1 MTKGNSGLA
10 QAGSNN
16 IYNKASSG
24 IEIVRILVAGGA
36 GFIGAALCEKLL
48 GLGHAVV
55 CVDSL
60 QTGSAQVVDRLGA
73 FTAFTFLHQDIA
85 QPLDAG
91 LVGTVEQV
99 YNLACP
105 ASPRQYQQDPV
116 KTIETNVIGTR
127 NLLELARIARAR
139 FLLASTSEVY
149 GSPQQ
154 KPQREDYWGNVN
166 TTGPRACYDEGK
178 RCAEALVQAYHTQH
192 QVDTRIARIFNTYGP
207 GMQRDDGRVV
217 SNFVTRILDGAPI
230 EIYGDGRQ
238 TRCFCYVDDMVEAL
252 IALMTS
258 ECVTP
263 MNLGADREVS
273 VVELAHLVGRV
284 LEKPVTLRVAPA
296 LVDDPRERQPD
307 LEKCRR
313 VLGWQATTS
322 LEMGLLKTAA
332 FFART
337 QEHSHA

>member
-1 MTKGNSGLA
+1 M
-10 QAGSNN
+10 
-16 IYNKASSG
+16 
-24 IEIVRILVAGGA
+24 RILVAGGA

-55 CVDSL
+55 CLDSL
-60 QTGSAQVVDRLGA
+60 QTGSAQAVSRLQA
-73 FTAFTFLHQDIA
+73 FASFTFLRQDIA

-91 LVGTVEQV
+91 QLGPLDQI

-105 ASPRQYQQDPV
+105 ASPTQYQQDPV
-116 KTIETNVIGTR
+116 KTIETNVVGTR
-127 NLLELARIARAR
+127 NLLNLARLTGAR

-166 TTGPRACYDEGK
+166 TTGPRSCYDEGK
-178 RCAEALVQAYHTQH
+178 RCAEALVHAYHTQYE
-192 QVDTRIARIFNTYGP
+192 VDTRIARIFNTYGP

-217 SNFVTRILDGAPI
+217 SNFVTRILDGEPI

-252 IALMTS
+252 IALMAS
-258 ECVTP
+258 GCATP
-263 MNLGADREVS
+263 VNLGADREVS
-273 VVELAHLVGRV
+273 VVELAHLIGRV
-284 LEKPVTLRVAPA
+284 LQKRVTVHHAPA
-296 LVDDPRERQPD
+296 LRDDPRERQPD

-313 VLGWQATTS
+313 VLGWQATTP
-322 LEMGLLKTAA
+322 LESGLLKTAEY
-332 FFART
+332 FA
-337 QEHSHA
+337 QLQAHCHA

>member
-1 MTKGNSGLA
+1 M
-10 QAGSNN
+10 
-16 IYNKASSG
+16 
-24 IEIVRILVAGGA
+24 RILVAGGA

-48 GLGHAVV
+48 ISGHVVVCIDSLLTGSTHAVNQ
-55 CVDSL
+55 L
-60 QTGSAQVVDRLGA
+60 RTLGG
-73 FTAFTFLHQDIA
+73 FTFIQQDIT
-85 QPLDAG
+85 QSLEVSQ
-91 LVGTVEQV
+91 VGPIDQI

-105 ASPRQYQQDPV
+105 ASPRKYQQDPV

-127 NLLELARIARAR
+127 NLLELARRTRAR

-207 GMQRDDGRVV
+207 GMQHDDGRVI
-217 SNFVTRILDGAPI
+217 SNFVTRILDGTPI

-252 IALMTS
+252 TALMACDCT
-258 ECVTP
+258 TP
-263 MNLGADREVS
+263 VNLGSDHEVS
-273 VVELAHLVGRV
+273 VTELAHLVSIV
-284 LEKPVTLRVAPA
+284 LGKQITLHHTPA
-296 LVDDPRERQPD
+296 LVDDPRERKPD

-313 VLGWQATTS
+313 VLGWQATTP
-322 LEMGLLKTAA
+322 LAVGLSKTAA
-332 FFART
+332 FFTRT
-337 QEHSHA
+337 QEQACA

>member
-1 MTKGNSGLA
+1 M
-10 QAGSNN
+10 
-16 IYNKASSG
+16 
-24 IEIVRILVAGGA
+24 RILVAGGA
-36 GFIGAALCEKLL
+36 GFIGAALCKKLL
-48 GLGHAVV
+48 ELGYTVV

-60 QTGSAQVVDRLGA
+60 QTGSAQAVDRLRA
-73 FTAFTFLHQDIA
+73 FARFTFLHQDIV
-85 QPLDAG
+85 QLLDTSQIGPVA
-91 LVGTVEQV
+91 QV

-127 NLLELARIARAR
+127 NLLDLARLARAR

-154 KPQREDYWGNVN
+154 KPQCEDYWGNVN

-178 RCAEALVQAYHTQH
+178 RCAEALVQAYHTQY

-207 GMQRDDGRVV
+207 GMQRDDGRVI

-252 IALMTS
+252 ITLMAS
-258 ECVTP
+258 DCATP
-263 MNLGADREVS
+263 VNLGANREVS
-273 VVELAHLVGRV
+273 VAELAHLVGRV
-284 LEKPVTLRVAPA
+284 LEKPVTLYHTPA

-313 VLGWQATTS
+313 VLGWRATTP
-322 LEMGLLKTAA
+322 LEVGLSKTAA
-332 FFART
+332 FFTRT
-337 QEHSHA
+337 QEQAHA

>member
-1 MTKGNSGLA
+1 M
-10 QAGSNN
+10 
-16 IYNKASSG
+16 
-24 IEIVRILVAGGA
+24 RILVAGGA

-48 GLGHAVV
+48 GLGHAVL

-60 QTGSAQVVDRLGA
+60 QTGSAQAVDRLRA
-73 FTAFTFLHQDIA
+73 FSGFTFLHQDIA

-91 LVGTVEQV
+91 QVGPVEQV

-127 NLLELARIARAR
+127 NLLDLARLTRAR

-154 KPQREDYWGNVN
+154 KPQREDYWGNCN

-178 RCAEALVQAYHTQH
+178 RCAEALIHAYQMQH
-192 QVDTRIARIFNTYGP
+192 QVDARIARIFNTYGP

-217 SNFVTRILDGAPI
+217 SNFVTRVLDGAPI
-230 EIYGDGRQ
+230 EIYGDGSQ

-252 IALMTS
+252 VALMAS
-258 ECVTP
+258 DCSTP
-263 MNLGADREVS
+263 VNLGSDREVS
-273 VVELAHLVGRV
+273 VTALAYLIGQV
-284 LEKPVTLRVAPA
+284 LKKPVTLHHFPA

-313 VLGWQATTS
+313 VLGWQATTL
-322 LEMGLLKTAA
+322 LEAGLLKTAA
-332 FFART
+332 FFAQT
-337 QEHSHA
+337 LEQSHA

>member
-1 MTKGNSGLA
+1 M
-10 QAGSNN
+10 
-16 IYNKASSG
+16 
-24 IEIVRILVAGGA
+24 RIIVAGGA

-48 GLGHAVV
+48 GLGHTVV

-60 QTGSAQVVDRLGA
+60 QTGSAQAIGRLRVFAG
-73 FTAFTFLHQDIA
+73 FIFVHQDIA
-85 QPLDAG
+85 RPLDASQ
-91 LVGTVEQV
+91 VGPVEQI

-105 ASPRQYQQDPV
+105 ASPRQYQQDPI

-127 NLLELARIARAR
+127 NLLDLATLTRAR

-178 RCAEALVQAYHTQH
+178 RCAEALVNAYHTQN

-207 GMQRDDGRVV
+207 GMQRDDGRVI
-217 SNFVTRILDGAPI
+217 SNFVTRILDGTPI

-238 TRCFCYVDDMVEAL
+238 TRCFCYVDDMVDAL
-252 IALMTS
+252 IALMAS
-258 ECVTP
+258 DCVTP
-263 MNLGADREVS
+263 VNLGANREVS
-273 VVELAHLVGRV
+273 VGELAHLVGLV
-284 LEKPVTLRVAPA
+284 LEKTVTLQYSTA

-313 VLGWQATTS
+313 VLGWQATTP
-322 LEMGLLKTAA
+322 LEEGLLKTAA
-332 FFART
+332 FFT
-337 QEHSHA
+337 QTQVHGYA

>member
-1 MTKGNSGLA
+1 M
-10 QAGSNN
+10 
-16 IYNKASSG
+16 
-24 IEIVRILVAGGA
+24 RILVAGGA

-48 GLGHAVV
+48 RQGHAVV

-60 QTGSAQVVDRLGA
+60 QTGSAQAVEQLHVFAG
-73 FTAFTFLHQDIA
+73 FTFLHQDIA

-91 LVGTVEQV
+91 QVGPVEQV

-127 NLLELARIARAR
+127 NLLDLARLTRAR
-139 FLLASTSEVY
+139 FLLTSTSEVY
-149 GSPQQ
+149 GSPLQ

-166 TTGPRACYDEGK
+166 TAGPRACYDEGK
-178 RCAEALVQAYHTQH
+178 RCAEALVQAYRAQY

-217 SNFVTRILDGAPI
+217 SNFITRILDDAPI
-230 EIYGDGRQ
+230 EIYGDGSQ

-258 ECVTP
+258 DCATP
-263 MNLGADREVS
+263 VNLGADREVS
-273 VVELAHLVGRV
+273 VAELAHLVGRV
-284 LEKPVTLRVAPA
+284 LEKPVTLHHVPA
-296 LVDDPRERQPD
+296 LIDDPWERQPD

-313 VLGWQATTS
+313 VLGWQATTT
-322 LEMGLLKTAA
+322 LEAGLLKTAA
-332 FFART
+332 FFAQT
-337 QEHSHA
+337 QEQIHA

>member
-1 MTKGNSGLA
+1 M
-10 QAGSNN
+10 
-16 IYNKASSG
+16 
-24 IEIVRILVAGGA
+24 RILVAGGA
-36 GFIGAALCEKLL
+36 GFIGTALCKKLL
-48 GLGHAVV
+48 ELGHAVV
-55 CVDSL
+55 CADSL
-60 QTGSAQVVDRLGA
+60 QTGSAQAVDHLRA
-73 FTAFTFLHQDIA
+73 FARFTFLHQDIA
-85 QPLDAG
+85 QLLDASQIG
-91 LVGTVEQV
+91 PVEQI

-127 NLLELARIARAR
+127 NLLDLARLTRAR

-178 RCAEALVQAYHTQH
+178 RCAEALVHAYHTQY

-217 SNFVTRILDGAPI
+217 SNFVTRILDDAPI

-252 IALMTS
+252 ITLMAS
-258 ECVTP
+258 ACSTP
-263 MNLGADREVS
+263 VNLGADREVS
-273 VVELAHLVGRV
+273 VAELAYIIGRV
-284 LEKPVTLRVAPA
+284 LQKPVVLHHIPA
-296 LVDDPRERQPD
+296 LVDDPQERQPD
-307 LEKCRR
+307 LEKCSR
-313 VLGWQATTS
+313 VLGWRAVTPLEVGLSQTAT
-322 LEMGLLKTAA
+322 
-332 FFART
+332 FFTRM
-337 QEHSHA
+337 QEKAYA

>member
-1 MTKGNSGLA
+1 
-10 QAGSNN
+10 
-16 IYNKASSG
+16 
-24 IEIVRILVAGGA
+24 VRILVAGGA

-48 GLGHAVV
+48 RLGHSVV

-60 QTGSAQVVDRLGA
+60 QTGRARTVNRLRTFEG
-73 FTAFTFLHQDIA
+73 FTFVHQDIA
-85 QPLDAG
+85 QPLDTG
-91 LVGTVEQV
+91 QVGRVEQV

-127 NLLELARIARAR
+127 NLLDLARLSRAR

-149 GSPQQ
+149 GSPQR

-178 RCAEALVQAYHTQH
+178 RCAEALVQAYHTQY
-192 QVDTRIARIFNTYGP
+192 QVETRIARIFNTYGP

-217 SNFVTRILDGAPI
+217 SNFVTRILDGVPI

-238 TRCFCYVDDMVEAL
+238 TRCFCYVDDMVKAL
-252 IALMTS
+252 MALMTS
-258 ECVTP
+258 DCATP
-263 MNLGADREVS
+263 VNLGADREVT
-273 VVELAHLVGRV
+273 VTELAHLVGRV
-284 LEKPVTLRVAPA
+284 LEKPVTLRYTPA
-296 LVDDPRERQPD
+296 LIDDPRERQPD

-313 VLGWQATTS
+313 VLDWQATTS
-322 LEMGLLKTAA
+322 LEEGVLKTAA
-332 FFART
+332 FFSQMR
-337 QEHSHA
+337 EHSHA

>member
-1 MTKGNSGLA
+1 M
-10 QAGSNN
+10 
-16 IYNKASSG
+16 
-24 IEIVRILVAGGA
+24 RILVAGGA
-36 GFIGAALCEKLL
+36 GFIGATLCEKLL
-48 GLGHAVV
+48 GLGHTVV

-60 QTGSAQVVDRLGA
+60 QTGCGRAVERLRA
-73 FTAFTFLHQDIA
+73 FAGFIFIHQDIA

-91 LVGTVEQV
+91 QVGPVNQI

-127 NLLELARIARAR
+127 NLLNLARRARAR

-178 RCAEALVQAYHTQH
+178 RCAEALVQAYHTQY

-217 SNFVTRILDGAPI
+217 SNFVTRILDGMPI
-230 EIYGDGRQ
+230 DVYGDGHQ
-238 TRCFCYVDDMVEAL
+238 TRCFCYVDDMVK
-252 IALMTS
+252 ALMALMAS
-258 ECVTP
+258 ECTTP
-263 MNLGADREVS
+263 VNLGSDREVS
-273 VVELAHLVGRV
+273 VTELAHLVGRV
-284 LEKPVTLRVAPA
+284 LERPVTLHHVLA
-296 LVDDPRERQPD
+296 LVDDPRERKPD

-313 VLGWQATTS
+313 ELGWQATTP
-322 LEMGLLKTAA
+322 LEAGLAKTAA

-337 QEHSHA
+337 QEQVHA

>member
-1 MTKGNSGLA
+1 M
-10 QAGSNN
+10 
-16 IYNKASSG
+16 
-24 IEIVRILVAGGA
+24 RILVAGGA
-36 GFIGAALCEKLL
+36 GFIGTALCEKLL
-48 GLGHAVV
+48 GLGHVVV

-60 QTGSAQVVDRLGA
+60 QTGSAHAVDRLRA
-73 FTAFTFLHQDIA
+73 YADFSFLHQDIA

-91 LVGTVEQV
+91 QVGPVDQV

-105 ASPRQYQQDPV
+105 ASPRQYQQDPI
-116 KTIETNVIGTR
+116 KTIETNVIGTG
-127 NLLELARIARAR
+127 NLLDLARLTRAR
-139 FLLASTSEVY
+139 FLQASTSEVY

-178 RCAEALVQAYHTQH
+178 RCAEALVQAYHTKH

-238 TRCFCYVDDMVEAL
+238 TRCFCYVDDMVDAL
-252 IALMTS
+252 IALMASDCT
-258 ECVTP
+258 TP
-263 MNLGADREVS
+263 VNLGSGREVS
-273 VVELAHLVGRV
+273 VAELVHLIGLV
-284 LEKPVTLRVAPA
+284 LEEPVTLHHTPA
-296 LVDDPRERQPD
+296 LLDDPRERQPD

-313 VLGWQATTS
+313 VLNWQATTP
-322 LEMGLLKTAA
+322 LEAGLLKTAA
-332 FFART
+332 FFAQT
-337 QEHSHA
+337 QEQRHV

>member
-1 MTKGNSGLA
+1 MGSRGLPRAGN
-10 QAGSNN
+10 NN
-16 IYNKASSG
+16 IHNKASSG

-48 GLGHAVV
+48 GLGHTVV

-60 QTGSAQVVDRLGA
+60 QTGSAQAVDRLRA
-73 FTAFTFLHQDIA
+73 SACFTFLHQDIA
-85 QPLDAG
+85 QPLDAAQ
-91 LVGTVEQV
+91 VGPFERV

-127 NLLELARIARAR
+127 NLLDLARLTGAR

-178 RCAEALVQAYHTQH
+178 RCAEALVQAYHTQY

-207 GMQRDDGRVV
+207 GMQRDDGRVI
-217 SNFVTRILDGAPI
+217 SNFVTRALDGSPI

-252 IALMTS
+252 IALMAS
-258 ECVTP
+258 DCPTP
-263 MNLGADREVS
+263 INLGADREVS
-273 VVELAHLVGRV
+273 VAELAHLVGRV
-284 LEKPVTLRVAPA
+284 LEKPITLHHTPA
-296 LVDDPRERQPD
+296 LVDDPQERQPD

-313 VLGWQATTS
+313 VLGWQASTP
-322 LEMGLLKTAA
+322 LEAGLLKTAT
-332 FFART
+332 FFAQTR
-337 QEHSHA
+337 EHSHA

>member
-1 MTKGNSGLA
+1 M
-10 QAGSNN
+10 
-16 IYNKASSG
+16 
-24 IEIVRILVAGGA
+24 RILVAGGA
-36 GFIGAALCEKLL
+36 GFIGAILCEKLL

-60 QTGSAQVVDRLGA
+60 QTGSGRAVERLRA
-73 FTAFTFLHQDIA
+73 FAGFIFIHQDIA
-85 QPLDAG
+85 QPLDASQ
-91 LVGTVEQV
+91 VGRVDQI

-127 NLLELARIARAR
+127 NLLDLARRARAR

-178 RCAEALVQAYHTQH
+178 RCAEALVQAYHTQYE
-192 QVDTRIARIFNTYGP
+192 VDTRIARIFNTYGP

-217 SNFVTRILDGAPI
+217 SNFVTRILDGVPI
-230 EIYGDGRQ
+230 DVYGDGQQ
-238 TRCFCYVDDMVEAL
+238 TRCFCYVDDMVNALEAL
-252 IALMTS
+252 MAS
-258 ECVTP
+258 ECTTP
-263 MNLGADREVS
+263 VNLGSDHEVS
-273 VVELAHLVGRV
+273 VTELAHLVGQV
-284 LEKPVTLRVAPA
+284 LERPVSLRHVLA
-296 LVDDPRERQPD
+296 LVDDPRGRKPD

-313 VLGWQATTS
+313 ELGWQATTS
-322 LEMGLLKTAA
+322 LEAGLSKTAA

-337 QEHSHA
+337 